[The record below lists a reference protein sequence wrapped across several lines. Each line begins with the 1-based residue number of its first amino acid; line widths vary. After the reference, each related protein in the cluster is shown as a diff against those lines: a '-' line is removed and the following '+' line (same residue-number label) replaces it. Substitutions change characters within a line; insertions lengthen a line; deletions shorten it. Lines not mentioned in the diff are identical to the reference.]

1 MQPCQYSLM
10 RRDVCP
16 PWSTGLD
23 LRGWGWARRLAE
35 GWGPRLARQWLQRM
49 SSVYREMRRGRGGDA
64 ETAAFTLYCKLH
76 THAHTLTQA
85 LTQKAVATLETPQAL
100 QCVCVCLC
108 YSWPAGTSGSEWHIS
123 PRLQLNMVQ
132 AGWGRARRCWL
143 TIVCF
148 FVSLLQSTDTFYTP
162 LILLRK
168 QLSQNGFMSKFP
180 LTLVHL
186 DFFVC
191 WPLVLILFWFL
202 SNYWNY
208 VSGTHFLIKS
218 DLLDY
223 FMQMTCCWCLNISVF
238 KRL

>member
-100 QCVCVCLC
+100 QVCMCVFV
-108 YSWPAGTSGSEWHIS
+108 
-123 PRLQLNMVQ
+123 LQL
-132 AGWGRARRCWL
+132 ACWDQRFRVTAIHTSVPDCSWTWCRL
-143 TIVCF
+143 GGGEHGDADWPL
-148 FVSLLQSTDTFYTP
+148 FVFLFLYYSQQIPSTP
-162 LILLRK
+162 L
-168 QLSQNGFMSKFP
+168 
-180 LTLVHL
+180 
-186 DFFVC
+186 
-191 WPLVLILFWFL
+191 
-202 SNYWNY
+202 
-208 VSGTHFLIKS
+208 
-218 DLLDY
+218 
-223 FMQMTCCWCLNISVF
+223 
-238 KRL
+238 